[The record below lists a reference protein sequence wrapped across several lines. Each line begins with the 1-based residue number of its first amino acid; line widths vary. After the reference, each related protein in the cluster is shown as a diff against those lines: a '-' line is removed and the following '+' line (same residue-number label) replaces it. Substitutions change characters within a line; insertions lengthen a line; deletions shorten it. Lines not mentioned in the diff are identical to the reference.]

1 MSYQKKPVL
10 IRGAVSRA
18 EQPNIAL
25 ASAAFVV
32 MAAVSQPA
40 FAVDTAK
47 KANAGDV
54 THLEGVT
61 AQGQKAEPGS
71 NPYANPQAPYKAE
84 RSASTKLTS
93 PLKDTPKTITVVGK
107 EQMQDAGV
115 SALKEL
121 MRTQPGVTLGVGE
134 GGDGALGDRFSIRGF
149 EVRGDMFT
157 DGIRDIGQLN
167 RELFATEQVEITKGA
182 NSTTA
187 GRGTTGG
194 TVNIISKKPQD
205 GDFTK
210 ATVTAGDE
218 NRATV
223 DLNRTGKSGLKL
235 RTNAMVQNGDVP
247 GRNHVDDKR
256 HGLAVAAEMPV
267 GDKTTLVAD
276 YYHLRTD
283 GMPDR
288 GIPWDYSTN
297 APAAVDRNNFY
308 GFTNRDFQ
316 KTQADVLTVG
326 ADVQINPDMSV
337 SHRTRVGETGNDY
350 VGARL
355 QGIST
360 AVGNACNPVNAGNA
374 ATCAAPIGTGSVIRS
389 DIRSADFNNKVLTSN
404 TQLNREFHVGN
415 TEHHIAAGLEF
426 GKEEVTN
433 QPYSYTNGSGNNVA
447 PGTSTFLNVRNPN
460 NNLAVPVP
468 TGRDVKNKVDID
480 TNALYVMDTVKI
492 GDQWEVSGGLR
503 YDSIEIDRRI
513 NVNAPNVNDAKK
525 KTNKLNGSAGV
536 VYKLNEQGRVY
547 ASVGTSSNVPG
558 EVTDAVGSVL
568 FSGLTP
574 AMAAFKPE
582 ENRTVELGTKWD
594 VAGGAVGLT
603 AAVFQTEK
611 KHKIE
616 VNAANAPSQTGT
628 LEVQGIELGASGNL
642 TPKLS
647 VSGGV
652 TLMDGEVK
660 QSAVASNVG
669 RKLANTPEQTA
680 AVQVKYQ
687 ATPQL
692 AVGGTV
698 VHKGKFSPGAFAAQT
713 MPAGT
718 PHAGK
723 LIEVPESNQL
733 DLMAEYKVNKKLGLQ
748 LNVKNALD
756 ETNYEGIYHTQPH
769 FVTVSPGRST
779 AVSLSYDF

>member
-10 IRGAVSRA
+10 IRCAVSRA
-18 EQPNIAL
+18 EQPNIAV
-25 ASAAFVV
+25 ASVAFVM
-32 MAAVSQPA
+32 MAAIATSAQA
-40 FAVDTAK
+40 ADDKNTT
-47 KANAGDV
+47 NV
-54 THLEGVT
+54 TQLPGVT

-71 NPYANPQAPYKAE
+71 NPYTNPQAPYKAE
-84 RSASTKLTS
+84 RTANTKLTTL
-93 PLKDTPKTITVVGK
+93 LKDTPKTITVIGK

-115 SALKEL
+115 SALKDL

-134 GGDGALGDRFSIRGF
+134 GGDGSLGDRFSIRGF

-182 NSTTA
+182 NSTIA

-194 TVNIISKKPQD
+194 TVNIVGKKPQ
-205 GDFTK
+205 GENFTK

-223 DLNRTGKSGLKL
+223 DLNRVGNSGLKL
-235 RTNAMVQNGDVP
+235 RTNAMIQNGDVP
-247 GRNHVDDKR
+247 GRNHVDDQR
-256 HGLAVAAEMPV
+256 HGLAIAAEMPV

-283 GMPDR
+283 GVPDR
-288 GIPWDYSTN
+288 GIPWDYNKNT
-297 APAAVDRNNFY
+297 PAAIDRNNFY

-326 ADVQINPDMSV
+326 ADMQINRNTSL
-337 SHRTRVGETGNDY
+337 SHRTRVGETGNDH
-350 VGARL
+350 VATRL

-360 AVGNACNPVNAGNA
+360 AVGNACNPVTAANADIC
-374 ATCAAPIGTGSVIRS
+374 TAPLGSGSVVRS

-404 TQLNREFHVGN
+404 TQLNREFHVGD
-415 TEHHIAAGLEF
+415 TEHQLVAGLEF
-426 GKEEVTN
+426 SKEEVTN

-447 PGTSTFLNVRNPN
+447 TGTSTFLNVLNPN
-460 NNLAVPVP
+460 NNVAVPLP
-468 TGRDVKNKVDID
+468 TERDVKSKVNID
-480 TNALYVMDTVKI
+480 TNALYVMDTAKI
-492 GDQWEVSGGLR
+492 GDQWEVSAGLR
-503 YDSIEIDRRI
+503 YDSIDIDRRI
-513 NVNAPNVNDAKK
+513 NVSASNANDAKK

-536 VYKLNEQGRVY
+536 VYKLNDNGRVY

-558 EVTDAVGSVL
+558 EMTDAVGSVL
-568 FSGLTP
+568 FGGINP
-574 AMAAFKPE
+574 ATAAFKPE

-594 VAGGAVGLT
+594 VADGAVGLT

-611 KHKIE
+611 KNKIE
-616 VNAANAPSQTGT
+616 VNAANAASQTGT
-628 LEVQGIELGASGNL
+628 LEVQGVELGASGNI
-642 TPKLS
+642 TPQLS
-647 VSGGV
+647 ISGGV
-652 TLMDGEVK
+652 TLMDSEVK
-660 QSAVASNVG
+660 QSAVASNIG

-687 ATPQL
+687 ATPQF

-723 LIEVPESNQL
+723 LVEVPESNQL

-756 ETNYEGIYHTQPH
+756 ETNYESIYHTQPF

-779 AVSLSYDF
+779 AVSLTYDF